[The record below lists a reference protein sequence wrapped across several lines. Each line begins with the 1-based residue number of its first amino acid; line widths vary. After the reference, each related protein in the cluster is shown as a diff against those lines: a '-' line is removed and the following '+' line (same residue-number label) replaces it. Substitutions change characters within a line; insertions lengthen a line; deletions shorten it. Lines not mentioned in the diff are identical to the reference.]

1 MKRTDIDLAY
11 DIIDSIEQTNAW
23 FEAYRADPAIK
34 KDFEHFK
41 SLIKQ
46 LPADTAMCIE
56 EAYCRLESDVTT
68 VAILYGMRAMLAIH
82 EAMEDAAVISQ
93 YKLDRIGDRI

>member
-1 MKRTDIDLAY
+1 
-11 DIIDSIEQTNAW
+11 
-23 FEAYRADPAIK
+23 
-34 KDFEHFK
+34 
-41 SLIKQ
+41 
-46 LPADTAMCIE
+46 MCIE

-93 YKLDRIGDRI
+93 YKLDRIGDRM